1 MNSWMVSAIVGILLI
16 LSSSLFARNKVI
28 YGDDNRLDLFEAT
41 DGLHLQLAQS
51 TAAQIGNSTFIDDG
65 VSDYYTIKGGTL
77 QSGMNLCADERFANQ
92 TAVARCSGFL
102 VGPDLLV
109 TAGHCVTKQSDCDGF
124 KWAFDYNV
132 TDEGRPII
140 STLLKKNGQ
149 ALIIADHGNA
159 EEMINLETRA
169 VDKEHSNFP
178 VPLILAKEE
187 YKNKF
192 PARDNGE
199 LYTLKIRGALVDVA
213 PTILAML
220 GLEKPESMI
229 DEIAAG
235 FVGDESRNS
244 IVENRKWEALIDRKK
259 AIEKALKMAK
269 AGDIVLIAG
278 RGHEKYQDFAGK
290 KIPLDDKE
298 VVKEILG

>member
-140 STLLKKNGQ
+140 STLLKSS
-149 ALIIADHGNA
+149 
-159 EEMINLETRA
+159 
-169 VDKEHSNFP
+169 VYSC
-178 VPLILAKEE
+178 V
-187 YKNKF
+187 
-192 PARDNGE
+192 
-199 LYTLKIRGALVDVA
+199 
-213 PTILAML
+213 
-220 GLEKPESMI
+220 
-229 DEIAAG
+229 
-235 FVGDESRNS
+235 S
-244 IVENRKWEALIDRKK
+244 IVERAQSSSNSDDYALIKLDRPVTDRAPLIVRREGKIGMNTEVVVIGHPSGLPTK
-259 AIEKALKMAK
+259 ISAGARVRETAFAKYFVTNLDTFGGNSGSAVFDSQTGVVEGILVRGENDYVYDYDSRCRRPQQCTEDGCRGEDVTRITNIKALM
-269 AGDIVLIAG
+269 
-278 RGHEKYQDFAGK
+278 
-290 KIPLDDKE
+290 KILANN
-298 VVKEILG
+298 